1 MKRINKQSPH
11 VVQSDHLSLCLLG
24 ELGFN
29 LGSIIFRYIIANDLA
44 GVRLGDIIRSCGFIT
59 GVVLT
64 FVVVVVLLLVI
75 TTAIIISLF
84 GYDNTSFLQLCISIQ
99 FIKLDGVEVIQ
110 SVFFRTSFID
120 SAISTPFVVVSKPR
134 L

>member
-64 FVVVVVLLLVI
+64 FVVVVLLLVI
-75 TTAIIISLF
+75 TTAIIISLC

-110 SVFFRTSFID
+110 SVFF
-120 SAISTPFVVVSKPR
+120 
-134 L
+134 

>member
-1 MKRINKQSPH
+1 MKQINKQSPH

-24 ELGFN
+24 ELGVN

-64 FVVVVVLLLVI
+64 FVVVVVLVI
-75 TTAIIISLF
+75 TTAIVISLC
-84 GYDNTSFLQLCISIQ
+84 GYDNTTFLQLCISIQ

-110 SVFFRTSFID
+110 SVFFRTSLID
-120 SAISTPFVVVSKPR
+120 SAISTRFVVVSKPR